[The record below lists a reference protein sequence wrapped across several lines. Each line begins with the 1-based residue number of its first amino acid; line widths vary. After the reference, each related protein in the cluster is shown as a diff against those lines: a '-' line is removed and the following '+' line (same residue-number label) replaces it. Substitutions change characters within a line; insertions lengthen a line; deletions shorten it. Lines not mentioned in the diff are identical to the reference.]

1 MNIHA
6 GEVPV
11 NQSQS
16 RRGGR
21 GGRGGGVGSF
31 LFILPWREC
40 AIMTLQTSSPRQYL
54 LSVKHSAHI
63 SYTDGEMMMR
73 LCL

>member
-16 RRGGR
+16 RGEGE
-21 GGRGGGVGSF
+21 GGVSF
-31 LFILPWREC
+31 LFILALEGMCNNYPTDLFASSISTFSQAQRTHLLHGC
-40 AIMTLQTSSPRQYL
+40 SLQPPSM
-54 LSVKHSAHI
+54 
-63 SYTDGEMMMR
+63 GG
-73 LCL
+73 